1 MVKIINA
8 HLRKGDRGEFVSLEL
23 QGDLV
28 MLQSQTTGKFYA
40 TAKRCFI
47 TSTFDLATATALIGQ
62 QIPGTIVRMQCNPY
76 DFTNKETGEVMKL
89 THTYAYVPHEG
100 AMPQYEPQQAPVME
114 TA

>member
-1 MVKIINA
+1 
-8 HLRKGDRGEFVSLEL
+8 
-23 QGDLV
+23 

-62 QIPGTIVRMQCNPY
+62 QIPGTITRMQCSPY

-100 AMPQYEPQQAPVME
+100 AMPQYEPQQVPVME
-114 TA
+114 VA